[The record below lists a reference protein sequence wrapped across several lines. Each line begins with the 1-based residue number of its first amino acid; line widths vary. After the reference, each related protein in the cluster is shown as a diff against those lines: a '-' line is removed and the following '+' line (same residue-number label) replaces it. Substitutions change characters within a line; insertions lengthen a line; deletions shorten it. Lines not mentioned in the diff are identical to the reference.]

1 MERRESPR
9 AAGPPGSTAGA
20 TIGDRADTILL
31 RKTTYRGLRTR
42 GGAVESPLVS
52 MASPTNEPG
61 TPAAAP
67 AGNFVLIEDDTL
79 LRELLARVIVQRFAP
94 RSLQVFGDGTSG
106 LNHCLASPPDLLI
119 TDLRLPGTEGRDIIR
134 RLQAKH
140 AGTRFVVLTSQV
152 SPALPAEL
160 IALGVAGFIDKTS
173 PLEHTERAI
182 ERVLAGGLYFSANV
196 SPSPAPRIGAADG
209 HGPPPGVLGERE
221 REIARLVAS
230 GLFSKEIGDKLGLSP
245 RTVEKERV
253 LIMEKLGVRDLPGL
267 IRWCVRNGLV

>member
-1 MERRESPR
+1 MGRRTAPR
-9 AAGPPGSTAGA
+9 AAGPIGSMVGA
-20 TIGDRADTILL
+20 TIADRADTILL
-31 RKTTYRGLRTR
+31 RKILTGGLRAE
-42 GGAVESPLVS
+42 GGDVDSPLVVMPS
-52 MASPTNEPG
+52 TTTESG
-61 TPAAAP
+61 TPSAAP

-79 LRELLARVIVQRFAP
+79 LRELLARVITQRFAP
-94 RSLQVFGDGTSG
+94 RSLQVFGDGTAG
-106 LNHCLASPPDLLI
+106 LVHCLASPPELLI

-134 RLQAKH
+134 RLRARSVT
-140 AGTRFVVLTSQV
+140 TRFVVLTSQV
-152 SPALPAEL
+152 SPTLPAEL

-196 SPSPAPRIGAADG
+196 SPSPAPHIGAADG

-230 GLFSKEIGDKLGLSP
+230 GLFSKEIGDKLKLSP